1 MELLIGATVGAIITV
16 AVFRAIIQ
24 NEISWRTLHNLY
36 DQLEEKEN
44 RKKDEL
50 IHRQRLLIEE
60 QNELLQKL
68 YGEHHQP

>member
-1 MELLIGATVGAIITV
+1 MELLIGAMVGAIITA

-36 DQLEEKEN
+36 DQLEEKED

-68 YGEHHQP
+68 YDEHHQP

>member
-16 AVFRAIIQ
+16 AVFHAIIQ

-68 YGEHHQP
+68 YDEHH

>member
-24 NEISWRTLHNLY
+24 NEISWGTLHNLY

-44 RKKDEL
+44 REKDEL

>member
-1 MELLIGATVGAIITV
+1 MELLIGAMVGAIITV
-16 AVFRAIIQ
+16 AVFHAIIQ

>member
-1 MELLIGATVGAIITV
+1 MELLIGAMVGAIITV
-16 AVFRAIIQ
+16 AVFHAIIQ

-68 YGEHHQP
+68 YDEHH